1 MSNKKYS
8 FLALVFFTGIAM
20 ILADFLLL
28 KFFANYH
35 TNIVVRLGL
44 PALAFLIVYCL
55 VLGRNARCFDSAYFA
70 GKSGKELEDS
80 LKKTGA
86 IPIKMI
92 GLNVVIHALFL
103 GGIFFRSEYLGIDP
117 SIRGL
122 LFIATLSFG
131 MLTGTFIYVFCD
143 GLVYKTL
150 ITNRINEYPSLLR
163 ENRQALKA
171 MIIPLAVTLVTM
183 LFSYSVTMFNIGNVT
198 EASEKTRGAL
208 FEIIPLLIFFGCIA
222 VLASVLKRNSTNLY
236 NSVIE
241 ELQNLSSEKKDLS
254 QRISVCSVDEL
265 GTIAGMVNTFCTH
278 LGGGIRDIKS
288 GQQNLSSV
296 GTRLEDNA
304 VGMADSIAGISAAT
318 EQVLAKTNEQKE
330 SANSSSESIERIA
343 HHITDLNESIAA
355 QTSSMSEASAAV
367 EEMVGNISSI
377 GAVTE
382 KMAAQF
388 RTVEDAAGEGSR
400 IQKESW
406 TRIHAI
412 VGQSKALQQANRII
426 ATIAAQTNLLAMNA
440 AIEAAHAGEAGR
452 GFSVV
457 ADEIRKLAENSSV
470 ESHKINTELKQ
481 IIQSISQIVKDS
493 EASETAFS
501 EVADRINNTEKLV
514 LEVDSAIHEQKTGA
528 GQVIESLRAMNE
540 ITTKVRDDSM
550 EMSRGNETMLR
561 EINALRDSAGEISAS
576 MEDISAGLRDL
587 NSGAREVSDM
597 AETTRVSIQ
606 EISAIAD
613 SFEV

>member
-412 VGQSKALQQANRII
+412 VGQSKALQEANRII